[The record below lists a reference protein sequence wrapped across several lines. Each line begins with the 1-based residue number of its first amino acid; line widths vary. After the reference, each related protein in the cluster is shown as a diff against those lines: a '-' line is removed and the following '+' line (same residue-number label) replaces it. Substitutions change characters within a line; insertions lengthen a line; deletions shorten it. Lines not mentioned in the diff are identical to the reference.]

1 MLPAFSVS
9 LIRIP
14 DISGTR
20 SASVMPLQIISS
32 PSHGSPVIVISG
44 MSMMALCGTRTKT
57 PWRWQ
62 SLPRFWRTDCIPLPF
77 RSRTRIPATA
87 IERTEESFEEN
98 TVLHADND
106 EPGISCE
113 KSKKDSLNNGK
124 NSSTIDINPV
134 MDKTENSN
142 LSSDS
147 SKERSVGPKEIAVR
161 PERFYINAK
170 SLLDY
175 LSKIIGVDRQ
185 SESLRY
191 YGELLP
197 DGKTLYVDLTQYEV
211 IPYGG

>member
-1 MLPAFSVS
+1 MFIQSCEKNKDAFRVYYKA
-9 LIRIP
+9 
-14 DISGTR
+14 G
-20 SASVMPLQIISS
+20 V
-32 PSHGSPVIVISG
+32 
-44 MSMMALCGTRTKT
+44 
-57 PWRWQ
+57 
-62 SLPRFWRTDCIPLPF
+62 
-77 RSRTRIPATA
+77 
-87 IERTEESFEEN
+87 ERTEESLEEN

-106 EPGISCE
+106 EPEISCE

-124 NSSTIDINPV
+124 NSSTIEINPV

-147 SKERSVGPKEIAVR
+147 SKERSVGPKKIAVR

>member
-1 MLPAFSVS
+1 MEEPDMVNECGISLYFRNNRIHIRKGTIEVLNHPAYVHLF
-9 LIRIP
+9 INEGKKQMFI
-14 DISGTR
+14 
-20 SASVMPLQIISS
+20 
-32 PSHGSPVIVISG
+32 
-44 MSMMALCGTRTKT
+44 
-57 PWRWQ
+57 Q
-62 SLPRFWRTDCIPLPF
+62 SCEKNKDAF
-77 RSRTRIPATA
+77 RVYYKAGV
-87 IERTEESFEEN
+87 ERTEESFEEN

-106 EPGISCE
+106 EPEISCE

-124 NSSTIDINPV
+124 NSSTIEINPV

-147 SKERSVGPKEIAVR
+147 SKKRSVGPKEIAVR

>member
-1 MLPAFSVS
+1 MEEPDMVNECGISLYFRNNRIHIRKGTIEVLNHPAYVHLF
-9 LIRIP
+9 INEGKKQMFI
-14 DISGTR
+14 
-20 SASVMPLQIISS
+20 
-32 PSHGSPVIVISG
+32 
-44 MSMMALCGTRTKT
+44 
-57 PWRWQ
+57 Q
-62 SLPRFWRTDCIPLPF
+62 SCEKNKDAF
-77 RSRTRIPATA
+77 RVYYKAGV
-87 IERTEESFEEN
+87 ERTEESLEEN
-98 TVLHADND
+98 TVLHADNN
-106 EPGISCE
+106 EPEISCE

-124 NSSTIDINPV
+124 NSSTIEINPV

-197 DGKTLYVDLTQYEV
+197 DGKTLYVDLTKYEV

>member
-1 MLPAFSVS
+1 MVNECGISLYFRNNRIHIRKGTIEVLNHPAYVHLF
-9 LIRIP
+9 INEGKKQMFI
-14 DISGTR
+14 
-20 SASVMPLQIISS
+20 
-32 PSHGSPVIVISG
+32 
-44 MSMMALCGTRTKT
+44 
-57 PWRWQ
+57 Q
-62 SLPRFWRTDCIPLPF
+62 SCEKNKDAF
-77 RSRTRIPATA
+77 RVYYKAGV
-87 IERTEESFEEN
+87 ERTEESFEEN

-106 EPGISCE
+106 EPEISCE

-134 MDKTENSN
+134 MDKTENTN
-142 LSSDS
+142 LSSVS
-147 SKERSVGPKEIAVR
+147 SKKRSVGPKEIAVR

-191 YGELLP
+191 YGKLLP

>member
-1 MLPAFSVS
+1 MVNECGISLYFRNNRIHIRKGTIEVLNHPAYVHLF
-9 LIRIP
+9 INEGKKQMFI
-14 DISGTR
+14 
-20 SASVMPLQIISS
+20 
-32 PSHGSPVIVISG
+32 
-44 MSMMALCGTRTKT
+44 
-57 PWRWQ
+57 Q
-62 SLPRFWRTDCIPLPF
+62 SCEKNKDAF
-77 RSRTRIPATA
+77 RVYYKARV
-87 IERTEESFEEN
+87 ERTEESFEEN

-106 EPGISCE
+106 EPEISCE

-124 NSSTIDINPV
+124 NSSTIEINPV

-147 SKERSVGPKEIAVR
+147 SKKRSVGPKEIAVR

>member
-1 MLPAFSVS
+1 MSQMLQMAQVFVS
-9 LIRIP
+9 KSGSNIGCHVAQIFI
-14 DISGTR
+14 DIHT
-20 SASVMPLQIISS
+20 
-32 PSHGSPVIVISG
+32 
-44 MSMMALCGTRTKT
+44 
-57 PWRWQ
+57 
-62 SLPRFWRTDCIPLPF
+62 
-77 RSRTRIPATA
+77 
-87 IERTEESFEEN
+87 
-98 TVLHADND
+98 
-106 EPGISCE
+106 CE
-113 KSKKDSLNNGK
+113 KSKKYSLNNGK

>member
-1 MLPAFSVS
+1 MEEPDMVNECGISLYFRNNRIHIRKGTIEVLNHPAYVHLF
-9 LIRIP
+9 INEGKKQMFI
-14 DISGTR
+14 
-20 SASVMPLQIISS
+20 
-32 PSHGSPVIVISG
+32 
-44 MSMMALCGTRTKT
+44 
-57 PWRWQ
+57 Q
-62 SLPRFWRTDCIPLPF
+62 SCEKNKDAF
-77 RSRTRIPATA
+77 RVYYKAGV
-87 IERTEESFEEN
+87 ERTEESFEEN

-106 EPGISCE
+106 EPEISCE
-113 KSKKDSLNNGK
+113 KSKKYSLNNGK
-124 NSSTIDINPV
+124 NSSTIDINLV
-134 MDKTENSN
+134 MDKAERSN
-142 LSSDS
+142 LSSVS

>member
-1 MLPAFSVS
+1 MVNECGISLYFRNNRIHIRKGTIEVLNHPAYVHLF
-9 LIRIP
+9 INEGKKQMFI
-14 DISGTR
+14 
-20 SASVMPLQIISS
+20 
-32 PSHGSPVIVISG
+32 
-44 MSMMALCGTRTKT
+44 
-57 PWRWQ
+57 Q
-62 SLPRFWRTDCIPLPF
+62 SCEKNKDAF
-77 RSRTRIPATA
+77 RVYYKAGV
-87 IERTEESFEEN
+87 ERTEESFEEN

-106 EPGISCE
+106 EPEISCE

-124 NSSTIDINPV
+124 NSSTIEINPV

-147 SKERSVGPKEIAVR
+147 SKKRSVGPKEIAVR

>member
-1 MLPAFSVS
+1 MVNECGISLYFRNNRIHIRKGTIELLNHPAYVHLF
-9 LIRIP
+9 INEGKKQMFI
-14 DISGTR
+14 
-20 SASVMPLQIISS
+20 
-32 PSHGSPVIVISG
+32 
-44 MSMMALCGTRTKT
+44 
-57 PWRWQ
+57 Q
-62 SLPRFWRTDCIPLPF
+62 SCEKNKDAF
-77 RSRTRIPATA
+77 RVYYKARV
-87 IERTEESFEEN
+87 ERTEESFEEN

-106 EPGISCE
+106 EPEISCE

-124 NSSTIDINPV
+124 NSSTIEINPV

-147 SKERSVGPKEIAVR
+147 SKKRSVGPKEIAVR

>member
-1 MLPAFSVS
+1 MVNECGISLYFRNNRIHIRKETIEVLNHPAYVHLF
-9 LIRIP
+9 INEGKKQMFI
-14 DISGTR
+14 
-20 SASVMPLQIISS
+20 
-32 PSHGSPVIVISG
+32 
-44 MSMMALCGTRTKT
+44 
-57 PWRWQ
+57 Q
-62 SLPRFWRTDCIPLPF
+62 SCEKNKDAF
-77 RSRTRIPATA
+77 RVYYKAGV
-87 IERTEESFEEN
+87 ERTEESFEEN

-106 EPGISCE
+106 EPEISCE

-124 NSSTIDINPV
+124 NSSTMDINPV

-147 SKERSVGPKEIAVR
+147 SKERSVGPKDIAVW

>member
-1 MLPAFSVS
+1 MFIQSCEKNKDAFRVYYKA
-9 LIRIP
+9 
-14 DISGTR
+14 G
-20 SASVMPLQIISS
+20 V
-32 PSHGSPVIVISG
+32 
-44 MSMMALCGTRTKT
+44 
-57 PWRWQ
+57 
-62 SLPRFWRTDCIPLPF
+62 
-77 RSRTRIPATA
+77 
-87 IERTEESFEEN
+87 ERTEESFEEN

-106 EPGISCE
+106 EPGISYE
-113 KSKKDSLNNGK
+113 KSKKYSLNNGK

-142 LSSDS
+142 LSSVS

>member
-1 MLPAFSVS
+1 MFIQSCEKNKDAFRVYYKA
-9 LIRIP
+9 
-14 DISGTR
+14 G
-20 SASVMPLQIISS
+20 V
-32 PSHGSPVIVISG
+32 
-44 MSMMALCGTRTKT
+44 
-57 PWRWQ
+57 
-62 SLPRFWRTDCIPLPF
+62 
-77 RSRTRIPATA
+77 
-87 IERTEESFEEN
+87 ERTEESFEEN

-106 EPGISCE
+106 EPEISCE

-124 NSSTIDINPV
+124 NSSTIEINPV